1 MVWSRINVFDVY
13 SKEGGFAMIFCPVS
27 GNWCGNYAVDEDF
40 KLACNCEC
48 INDDNVAIS
57 GDYLPGVVFEE

>member
-1 MVWSRINVFDVY
+1 
-13 SKEGGFAMIFCPVS
+13 MIFCPVS